1 MRKPMVPA
9 ILTGGLWIISVSQF
23 QQVYTE
29 ARGRWDPEKEKRY
42 HALLGNVIELSK
54 TGGKLTTAEG
64 NTFEEFQFA
73 RLCHYLMDRKPLAE
87 LNYTFLIYK
96 LSDDEVTQ
104 ALYGP
109 VSYR

>member
-1 MRKPMVPA
+1 
-9 ILTGGLWIISVSQF
+9 
-23 QQVYTE
+23 
-29 ARGRWDPEKEKRY
+29 
-42 HALLGNVIELSK
+42 
-54 TGGKLTTAEG
+54 
-64 NTFEEFQFA
+64 
-73 RLCHYLMDRKPLAE
+73 MDRKPLAE